1 MLQSNV
7 IIVIFFAFWGW
18 QTDPRRF
25 SADTSEVEKPH
36 ELVRSVLVVIIVIF
50 LTNAMPSLLANLAT

>member
-7 IIVIFFAFWGW
+7 IIVIFLAFWGW

-36 ELVRSVLVVIIVIF
+36 ELVRSVHVVVIVIF
-50 LTNAMPSLLANLAT
+50 LTTTVTSLLAGLI